1 VPQKRVLLVD
11 DEPGILTSFQQ
22 ILSMSD
28 FDVVVASTVATGLA
42 LIQTQLFDAL
52 ITDLNIGQPG
62 DGFTLVSAMRRTQPD
77 AVTVIITGFPAFDT
91 ALEAIRSQVDDYF
104 VKPMDVAALLKTLR
118 ARLGSGRR
126 HQQMEMKRVVDVVAA
141 RRDAIISD
149 WIDRFRSGCTIPDN
163 LSDEELTNS
172 VPEVMAE
179 LVASARS
186 GEVKLKSR
194 SQSFAAHHGELRF
207 RQGFTVDVFLRESRF
222 LRQAILHAV
231 HSSML
236 EVNLSYVFGDLAVM
250 SEALDEQL
258 EISLSTYIEFRD
270 RSRRSA

>member
-1 VPQKRVLLVD
+1 MPQKRVLLVD